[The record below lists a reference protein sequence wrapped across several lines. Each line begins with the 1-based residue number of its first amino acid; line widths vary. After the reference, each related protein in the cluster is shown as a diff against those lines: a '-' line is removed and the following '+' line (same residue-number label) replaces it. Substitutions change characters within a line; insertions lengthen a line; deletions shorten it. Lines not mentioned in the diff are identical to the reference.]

1 MVYTVFK
8 MKLIVGLGN
17 AGKNYEA
24 TRHNLGFLMLDFFA
38 KEYSLRWQEKIKFKA
53 LCTEYSRGEEKILL
67 IKPQTFY
74 NNSGDAVR
82 TMKEFYKIENEDILI
97 IHDEL
102 ALPFGT
108 IRIRHNSSDAG
119 NNGVK
124 SISAHIGTNYWR
136 IRIGIWNELQEK
148 MDDADFVLSKFSKDE
163 ANAIQKTIHQEV
175 LALMNSFL
183 NNDLKT
189 TSFTL

>member
-1 MVYTVFK
+1 

-17 AGKNYEA
+17 IGENYEK

-38 KEYSLRWQEKIKFKA
+38 TAHNLKWQEKTKFKA
-53 LCTEYSRGEEKILL
+53 SCAEYNSESEKILL

-74 NNSGDAVR
+74 NNSGESVR
-82 TMKEFYKIENEDILI
+82 AIKGFYKVKNEDILV

-108 IRIRHNSSDAG
+108 LRTREGGSDAG
-119 NNGVK
+119 NNGIK
-124 SISAHIGTNYWR
+124 SISTHIDADYWR

-148 MDDADFVLSKFSKDE
+148 MNDADFVLSKFSKEE
-163 ANAIQKTIHQEV
+163 ASVIEKDINQEISV
-175 LALMNSFL
+175 LIDNFL
-183 NNDLKT
+183 NNTLGT
-189 TSFTL
+189 TSFKV